1 MEQGMQHVDIL
12 NKPVSG
18 QAHNKGSNNKRDH
31 RNTQQRKDNQ
41 EPRFEQTDYQQVNT
55 SRSGIDSMLP
65 LPTSL
70 NIVNNAGISI
80 VDNSAGVAVG
90 GLDGS
95 GQEKDS
101 CNQARISKGKGKI
114 GEHGSLNDKV
124 PPDRTNSNKIQHT
137 INKSNIPTVSNPG
150 NDPSIHQ
157 SNIDEYKEPDS
168 EDEYEDDTQPLGEG
182 RDTGEGIGTSYQF
195 QKGPLLQTSNVED
208 IRDVADK
215 QGLSPRGRKIL
226 KQNPNTS
233 IRKPNTRAR
242 SRGF

>member
-1 MEQGMQHVDIL
+1 MEQGVQHVDTQ

-18 QAHNKGSNNKRDH
+18 QVYNKGSTDKRDN

-41 EPRFEQTDYQQVNT
+41 ETRIEQTDYQQGNI
-55 SRSGIDSMLP
+55 SISGIDSMLP
-65 LPTSL
+65 LPTPL
-70 NIVNNAGISI
+70 NIVNAAGISV

-101 CNQARISKGKGKI
+101 CNQARIAKGKGKI

-124 PPDRTNSNKIQHT
+124 PPDRTNSDK
-137 INKSNIPTVSNPG
+137 INKSNTPTVFNPG

-182 RDTGEGIGTSYQF
+182 RDTGDGIGTSYQF

-208 IRDVADK
+208 IRDVAGK
-215 QGLSPRGRKIL
+215 QGLSPRGRKL
-226 KQNPNTS
+226 QKQNPNTS
-233 IRKPNTRAR
+233 ISKPNTRAR